1 MDLSRACIVPEVKKS
16 DLSRACS
23 GLQVQEMVMSRAYMG
38 WKVHKMDL
46 SRAYMDY
53 KVHKMAHG
61 IYLCSSCAILVQF
74 LYTKLVQTCAHLEMA
89 AMAIVILLE

>member
-1 MDLSRACIVPEVKKS
+1 
-16 DLSRACS
+16 
-23 GLQVQEMVMSRAYMG
+23 MSITPYRVHFLAYTLG
-38 WKVHKMDL
+38 NPP
-46 SRAYMDY
+46 
-53 KVHKMAHG
+53 HG